1 MTFSARAILVV
12 PLIGLAM
19 YMAYAG
25 IVRGDLLAWGDAW
38 PDRWYGHSATLGG
51 LGWLCLAGFLA
62 TALLPTN
69 QTARMR
75 SLTVVGGI
83 CLALFFLLEIVSA
96 LLALR

>member
-1 MTFSARAILVV
+1 MTFSTRAILIV

-25 IVRGDLLAWGDAW
+25 ILGRRLLAWGDAG
-38 PDRWYGHSATLGG
+38 PDWWHGRSAILGG
-51 LGWLCLAGFLA
+51 LGWFFLAGFLA

-69 QTARMR
+69 QTAWMR
-75 SLTVVGGI
+75 LLTVLGRT

-96 LLALR
+96 LIALR